1 MAEFTNVAAQ
11 TVAANGNVVF
21 SNTAVK
27 GSNCIQHREG
37 SGIITLRGL
46 TNQCKARFFVDFSG
60 NIAIPTGGT
69 VGAISLAIAISG
81 EPVLSSQMISTPAAG
96 SAADIFRTKA
106 SAFGPS
112 PWTQTESAC
121 SATVLPSTAHT
132 VPGFAIC
139 STRAMASSSFSIIA
153 PGLPRGTRVPSG

>member
-1 MAEFTNVAAQ
+1 MAEFTNVTAQ
-11 TVAANGNVVF
+11 TVAAKGNVVF

-69 VGAISLAIAISG
+69 VAISG
-81 EPVLSSQMISTPAAG
+81 EPVLSSQMISTPAAV
-96 SAADIFRTKA
+96 D
-106 SAFGPS
+106 
-112 PWTQTESAC
+112 QYNN
-121 SATVLPSTAHT
+121 V
-132 VPGFAIC
+132 
-139 STRAMASSSFSIIA
+139 SSGIYIDV
-153 PGLPRGTRVPSG
+153 PRGCCVNIAVENTSNQAISVANANIVVTREA